1 MSAETETVVTNFC
14 KAWSRLDANEVM
26 SFFTDDALYHNIPMK
41 PAHGKEAILKVVNS
55 LLKGTTL
62 LEFKILHTASNGNV
76 VFNERVDTAET
87 NGKRASLPVVGVF
100 EVTPAGKISAWRDY
114 FDLEMF
120 MKQIR

>member
-1 MSAETETVVTNFC
+1 
-14 KAWSRLDANEVM
+14 
-26 SFFTDDALYHNIPMK
+26 
-41 PAHGKEAILKVVNS
+41 

-100 EVTPAGKISAWRDY
+100 EVTAGGKISAWRDY